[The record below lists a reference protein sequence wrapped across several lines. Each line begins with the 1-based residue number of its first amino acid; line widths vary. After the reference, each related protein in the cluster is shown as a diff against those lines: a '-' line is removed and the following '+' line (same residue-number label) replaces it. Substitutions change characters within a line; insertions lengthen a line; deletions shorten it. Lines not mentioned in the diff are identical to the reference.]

1 MFMSFIPRSES
12 FLTKHIIFIKTFLV
26 LPKSMRKVHLNSWKC
41 LKFRISHFW
50 FKLSSVRILFR
61 GDGCYP
67 VNQMRAFKE
76 KQCFVGNLF
85 ELSSGVVQDEIIYH
99 SPSTTCLW
107 WKPLQELWI
116 SLNCFF
122 SSSRLFL
129 GSASLQISVVGNCQ
143 CVWLSRAGHPQLR

>member
-26 LPKSMRKVHLNSWKC
+26 FLKSKRKVHLNSRKY
-41 LKFRISHFW
+41 LKFRISHSW

-76 KQCFVGNLF
+76 KQRFVGSLF
-85 ELSSGVVQDEIIYH
+85 ELSNGVVQDEITSH
-99 SPSTTCLW
+99 SPSTTCL
-107 WKPLQELWI
+107 
-116 SLNCFF
+116 
-122 SSSRLFL
+122 
-129 GSASLQISVVGNCQ
+129 
-143 CVWLSRAGHPQLR
+143 